1 MRSEP
6 QREGDERNGVGV
18 MPGGGADASAA
29 DASAVAGVDGAGPV
43 GGPGDAATPGALA
56 SDTGASGASDVGAVA
71 IGGVVKWFDVTRGFG
86 FAVAD
91 DARFGDV
98 LIHFSVLQP
107 HGRRSLPEGA
117 RVETLSV
124 QRGRGYQAREVLTI
138 DLTNAVE
145 EPPRPQRS
153 ADRID
158 PATLI
163 DEAGAF
169 EDTTVKWFNRL
180 KGYGFLIRESDGSDV
195 FVHMETLRRAGIAG
209 IEPDQRLRARIV
221 AGRKGPL
228 VVSVEATD

>member
-6 QREGDERNGVGV
+6 QREGDERNVGV
-18 MPGGGADASAA
+18 MPAAGSDAPVRAAPATAGQDAAEADPVAPDGGGA
-29 DASAVAGVDGAGPV
+29 
-43 GGPGDAATPGALA
+43 T
-56 SDTGASGASDVGAVA
+56 A

-138 DLTNAVE
+138 DLSNAVE
-145 EPPRPQRS
+145 EPPRPPRN

-158 PATLI
+158 PVTLI

-180 KGYGFLIRESDGSDV
+180 KGYGFLVRDSDGSDV
-195 FVHMETLRRAGIAG
+195 FVHMETLRRAGIAA
-209 IEPDQRLRARIV
+209 IEPEQRLRARIV

-228 VVSVEATD
+228 VVSVDAGA